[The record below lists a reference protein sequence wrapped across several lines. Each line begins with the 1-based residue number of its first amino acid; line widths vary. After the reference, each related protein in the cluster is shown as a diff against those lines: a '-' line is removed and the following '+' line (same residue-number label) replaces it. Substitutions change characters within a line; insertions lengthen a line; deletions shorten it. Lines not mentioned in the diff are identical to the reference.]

1 MEAQIN
7 RALIGR
13 DWKTLEGVLA
23 QYKAAPDRDAVL
35 YDYALGALR
44 RSQLQYD
51 EAVSLYRGILEKHP
65 DLAYPR
71 FDLGVMMFENK
82 QYREAKAELKRA
94 KPDLQPPMQQLADR
108 YLVAIES
115 AQSWQ
120 PDVSLQYEQTDNV
133 NNASSER
140 VIEWNGRHWNR

>member
-44 RSQLQYD
+44 RSQLRHD
-51 EAVSLYRGILEKHP
+51 EAVSLYRGILVKKHP

-94 KPDLQPPMQQLADR
+94 KPDLQPPIQQLADR
-108 YLVAIES
+108 YLASIES

-120 PDVSLQYEQTDNV
+120 PDVSLQYEQT
-133 NNASSER
+133 R
-140 VIEWNGRHWNR
+140 